1 MIFNVVHSS
10 VLKRI
15 HFCTTN
21 NKNNGN
27 DKSER
32 KRERTNGIS
41 IKISFEKVELTFEN
55 AKACTNKPKAEK
67 KLNPNRPYRMVTI
80 VVKESTRCTKTIFF
94 SLLIPICFLSIS
106 VPKTVRFCHFPTQKF
121 SLLPR
126 FRDSEN
132 IR

>member
-67 KLNPNRPYRMVTI
+67 N
-80 VVKESTRCTKTIFF
+80 
-94 SLLIPICFLSIS
+94 
-106 VPKTVRFCHFPTQKF
+106 
-121 SLLPR
+121 
-126 FRDSEN
+126 
-132 IR
+132 